1 MRGKIVLAGLILSL
15 STVAAHAQS
24 SYAPPFPNDVY
35 CSGLVT
41 TDSVPHGSFVV
52 TGEESST
59 RLTYVLG
66 DVVYINKGSDQ
77 GAKVGDEF
85 SLIRSESDSL
95 NQEWTKWQFDI
106 FKRMGTLWADEG
118 RVKLVEVLPKTSV
131 GVIDHMCDSVQ
142 RGDIA
147 VPFTEQPAIN
157 LKPMGQFDRFAA
169 PNGKSLAMVI
179 AGKAFR
185 NELGNNDIMYVNLG
199 NAQGV
204 HVGDYFRIFR
214 YTGTEH
220 EVAYQTPRYA
230 FDMQFGKGA
239 GYGFGAVPTK
249 YDWSNTPREVLGE
262 GVVLRTGPNSST
274 VLITFST
281 REIYAGDYVEL
292 E

>member
-1 MRGKIVLAGLILSL
+1 MRGKIILAGLILSL
-15 STVAAHAQS
+15 STLTARAQS
-24 SYAPPFPNDVY
+24 YTPPFPNDVY
-35 CSGLVT
+35 CSGIVT
-41 TDSVPHGSFVV
+41 TDSVPQSSFVV
-52 TGEESST
+52 TGEQSNT
-59 RLTYVLG
+59 RLTYVVG

-85 SLIRSESDSL
+85 SLVRSVSDSL
-95 NQEWTKWQFDI
+95 DQQWTKWQFDI

-118 RVKLVEVLPKTSV
+118 RVKLVEVLPKTSIA
-131 GVIDHMCDSVQ
+131 VIDHMCDSVQ
-142 RGDIA
+142 RGDIV
-147 VPFTEQPAIN
+147 VPFTEQPAVS
-157 LKPMGQFDRFAA
+157 LKPAGQFDRFAS
-169 PNGKSLAMVI
+169 PNGKSLAMII

-185 NELGNNDIMYVNLG
+185 NEFGNNDIMYVNLG

-214 YTGTEH
+214 YTGTQH

-230 FDMQFGKGA
+230 FDMQFDKGA
-239 GYGFGAVPTK
+239 AYGFGAVPSK

-262 GVVLRTGPNSST
+262 GVVLRTGPNSAT

-281 REIYAGDYVEL
+281 REIYSGDYVEL

>member
-1 MRGKIVLAGLILSL
+1 MRGKIVLASLIVSL
-15 STVAAHAQS
+15 STLTARAQS
-24 SYAPPFPNDVY
+24 YTPPFPNDVY
-35 CSGLVT
+35 CSGIVT
-41 TDSVPHGSFVV
+41 TDSVPQSTFVV
-52 TGEESST
+52 TGEQSGT

-66 DVVYINKGSDQ
+66 DVIYINKGSDQ

-85 SLIRSESDSL
+85 SLVRPVSDSL
-95 NQEWTKWQFDI
+95 DQQWTKWQFDI

-118 RVKLVEVLPKTSV
+118 RVKVVEVLPKTSV
-131 GVIDHMCDSVQ
+131 AVIDHMCDSVQ

-147 VPFTEQPAIN
+147 VPFTEQPAVT
-157 LKPMGQFDRFAA
+157 LKPAGQFDRFAS

-214 YTGTEH
+214 YTGTQH

-230 FDMQFGKGA
+230 FDMQFGKSA
-239 GYGFGAVPTK
+239 SYGFGAVPSK

-262 GVVLRTGPNSST
+262 GVVLRTGPNSAT

-281 REIYAGDYVEL
+281 REIYSGDYVEL